1 MTTADSPHTA
11 TPRTPDFYR
20 DVYCILGLPFDAV
33 TPEQA
38 VCKVR
43 MAVQTQTRLFL
54 STPNLNF
61 LITAQTDT
69 AFRNS
74 VIHSDLSVADGI
86 PIVWL
91 ARLLGVPIRQ
101 RVAGSSLFQTLM
113 APAPTSAGLGAHPKP
128 IRVYFFGGPDGVA
141 QAAHTQINSTAP
153 NSSAQTSALARAGVC
168 SVGYASP
175 GFGTVSDIST
185 PATIAHINASGADF
199 LVVALGAIKGQAW
212 IERNQ
217 AKLSAPVL
225 SHLGA
230 VVNFVAGKIDRAPA
244 WVQRMGCEWLW
255 RIKEEPALWRRYL
268 ADGKAL
274 IRLLATRVAPLA
286 WLHHTQ
292 RPGSKPT
299 QASAIAVVAQD
310 TWRVVSLQGP
320 WTRANLDPLRA
331 LFTQAAA
338 QGWRVKL
345 DLQKVTFVDA
355 AFLGVLMLFADYQTN
370 NANAALVVG
379 KPQSAVV
386 NKLFTYS
393 GLGYL
398 LEQNGH

>member
-153 NSSAQTSALARAGVC
+153 NSTAQPSDLARAGVC

-217 AKLSAPVL
+217 AKLSTPVL

-230 VVNFVAGKIDRAPA
+230 VVNFVAGKIDRAPT
-244 WVQRMGCEWLW
+244 WVQRVGFEWLW

-274 IRLLATRVAPLA
+274 VRLLVTRVAPLA
-286 WLHHTQ
+286 WLNYTKH
-292 RPGSKPT
+292 PGSKPT
-299 QASAIAVVAQD
+299 APSSMAMDAQGP
-310 TWRVVSLQGP
+310 WRVVRLHGP
-320 WTRANLDPLRA
+320 WMQTNLDSLRA
-331 LFTQAAA
+331 LFTQAARE
-338 QGWRVKL
+338 GWRVRL
-345 DLQKVTFVDA
+345 DLGKVTFVDA
-355 AFLGVLMLFADYQTN
+355 AFLGTLMLFADHQAN
-370 NANAALVVG
+370 NANAALAVE
-379 KPQSAVV
+379 KSQFAVV
-386 NKLFTYS
+386 NKQFMYS

-398 LEQNGH
+398 LEKNGY